1 MLYVM
6 DSPPDLLG
14 RLAVEIHGPR
24 GGVGDRRVQNP
35 DAVLLG
41 AHANMTSIDIDLP
54 IVTISAFY
62 DYNALIAF

>member
-1 MLYVM
+1 MESMLYVN

-14 RLAVEIHGPR
+14 GLAVEIHGPR

-41 AHANMTSIDIDLP
+41 PM
-54 IVTISAFY
+54 
-62 DYNALIAF
+62 LI

>member
-1 MLYVM
+1 MTFIGNKRQSPQKMERMLYVK

-24 GGVGDRRVQNP
+24 GGVGDRRVQNS

-41 AHANMTSIDIDLP
+41 PM
-54 IVTISAFY
+54 
-62 DYNALIAF
+62 LI